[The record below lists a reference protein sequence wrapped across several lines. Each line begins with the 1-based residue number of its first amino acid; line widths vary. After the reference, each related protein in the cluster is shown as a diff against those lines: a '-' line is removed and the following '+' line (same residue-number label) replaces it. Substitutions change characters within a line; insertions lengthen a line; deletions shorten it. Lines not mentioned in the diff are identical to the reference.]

1 MKFLNARRRGV
12 LALVVVIIAVLF
24 FIYGWISAGSEGWK
38 WQGWG
43 GIAAVS
49 TFLAVAVALVLAIA
63 GDSISYWGLSPRLSL
78 TLEPEPFHFQKF
90 LLPEGAGA
98 AEYDIRVSVTNAGTV
113 TAKQVVLDAAKLEV
127 RQPDGTFAPDPTFMA
142 MNLEVTHFGS
152 GTLVVPVVDPGIPRS
167 FDLLQV
173 HYRDPTFIRIRN
185 FVQPVQVDPGGGRPQ
200 SYPSKKEK
208 GRYRLTLA
216 IGADGIEVKQRVV
229 EFEWS
234 GKWSDDRDD
243 FFNNQLKVKLID
255 A

>member
-1 MKFLNARRRGV
+1 MKLVNVHRRSV
-12 LALVVVIIAVLF
+12 LALVVIIVVVLF

-49 TFLAVAVALVLAIA
+49 TFLAVALALILAIA
-63 GDSISYWGLSPRLSL
+63 GNSISSWGLSPRLSL
-78 TLEPEPFHFQKF
+78 TLEPKPFHFQKF
-90 LLPEGAGA
+90 LLPDGAGA
-98 AEYDIRVSVTNAGTV
+98 VEYDVRVSVTNAGTV
-113 TAKQVVLDAAKLEV
+113 AAKQVVLDAAKLEV
-127 RQPDGTFAPDPTFMA
+127 QQHDGTFAPDPTFMA

-152 GTLVVPVVDPGIPRS
+152 GILVIPVIDPGIPRS

-173 HYRDPTFIRIRN
+173 HYRDPTLVRIRN

-208 GRYRLTLA
+208 GTYRLTLA
-216 IGADGIEVKQRVV
+216 IGADGGEVQRRVV

-243 FFNNQLKVKLID
+243 FFNNQLKVRLID